1 MPSPPSFT
9 GTYYDDITTARLS
22 NLTFLGI
29 FDIKILAVDPSFA
42 RPPEFYE
49 YERYVDRV
57 FIGNHF
63 GFQYHFTFGL
73 ILKGSAD
80 VPNFGLWRW
89 TFVCDVDIV
98 FPDGYVKSERVIL
111 GSELVDPLVYNYKEV
126 SFPVTFT
133 ITRFNLPSSPYVN
146 LFEDTFYGMH
156 PPFTTLD
163 LYEKIASGN
172 EFLLRVEVFGLT
184 GGIVQEA
191 DHNLTSDAYTDY
203 EYTINTKL
211 HSKGSTAGV
220 QGLQLT
226 NLNINGL
233 PITDYTYLHVVDSN
247 NYFYQTSSVDA
258 KVQGTDDI
266 FGGSVYNFIEANTL
280 VTMERNIKNKGIIHS
295 WQSSYPDDLDVT
307 ISKFDTTGRTIT
319 VPGGEFTEEEL
330 WQKYSF
336 DSNIEIAGTPN
347 NQSLAFNNLPT
358 GYIQNTI
365 SSASL
370 IANGDFA
377 GATRLPF
384 RAWWKPGADIYHSKN
399 TILAGSGNSRTYNSP
414 NRNNFSG
421 YRYLDV
427 TGGSAT
433 TSPEA
438 GKLLITSDGSN
449 VIIEKDLVWN
459 TGSQTKRIDLCFGG
473 LAHTNFPD
481 LQGQDNPYP
490 RYNASY
496 PPAASGARIVNQDMY
511 GIGQVGSL
519 IATGNVNISQFKLTR
534 EDNTAKASFVAP
546 FAGNQANAGSTN
558 NGFVKV
564 QTDSIN
570 RQYFGRRFW
579 EQDMSGKNEEEYDL
593 LQELTLDGIA
603 VATTVKLSV
612 QDLCDNINNRVGYQ
626 GGKIHTGWTAS
637 GSYNPSSSPGY
648 LTYCF
653 DKDNAYASWLNGF
666 GMQNAS
672 GAQNFS
678 ILRDLS
684 QESGDKDVYT
694 QMIFDR
700 INCNYPPDY
709 FDPFQLEAP
718 GETQL
723 LLYSFSCLR
732 SVAHGLVQEQQLGET
747 VNLEDTSGNI
757 FGQGITDV
765 VGSYQTGLPG
775 GLPENAARIG
785 YSTGTIPIT
794 KLFTAKRFR
803 GAFYVIPVPV
813 GVNILSADISGFYQ
827 GCIGT
832 INMTDVD
839 LIFSSTPDFSTF
851 DTLSTN
857 ITGMSNVAIAWLRP
871 TNSNQMILAT
881 QRESDSA
888 IIRYVLDDFVNG
900 VASMGTVIGN
910 GSTPA
915 IAINGNGTQIIFW
928 RTSSSNV
935 ARIIIDS
942 AGNIT
947 TAASNVVT
955 GNVSDSGL
963 GCYWLDD
970 EVFLVYNHT
979 VNGLTVVKSDDYGQT
994 FS

>member
-1 MPSPPSFT
+1 MPSPPLS
-9 GTYYDDITTARLS
+9 GDYYDDITTRGGRFSRLS
-22 NLTFLGI
+22 FLGS

-42 RPPEFYE
+42 LPPEFYN
-49 YERYVDRV
+49 YDRYVDRV

-63 GFQYHFTFGL
+63 GFQYQLTFGM
-73 ILKGSAD
+73 IFKGSAD
-80 VPNFGLWRW
+80 VPDFGYWRW

-98 FPDGYVKSERVIL
+98 YPDGYVKSGQISL
-111 GSELVDPLVYNYKEV
+111 GTELVDPLVYHYKDV

-133 ITRFNLPSSPYVN
+133 SLTTFGADRRVTLT
-146 LFEDTFYGMH
+146 EDTTYGLH

-163 LYEKIASGN
+163 LYEEIPELFEQITSVTVN
-172 EFLLRVEVFGLT
+172 GLT
-184 GGIVQEA
+184 GGTVSEVFH
-191 DHNLTSDAYTDY
+191 DLTSPAYT
-203 EYTINTKL
+203 EYDFTLDTEL
-211 HSKGSTAGV
+211 HSRGNTAGV

-226 NLNINGL
+226 NLNLNEL
-233 PITDYTYLHVVDSN
+233 PIPDYGYLHVIDSN

-266 FGGSVYNFIEANTL
+266 FGASIRNEITADTL

-319 VPGGEFTEEEL
+319 VPGGDFTEEEL
-330 WQKYSF
+330 YQKYSF
-336 DSNIEIAGTPN
+336 NSNIEIAGTPN
-347 NQSLAFNNLPT
+347 NQSQAFNNLPS

-370 IANGDFA
+370 IANGDYQY
-377 GATRLPF
+377 ATRLPF
-384 RAWWKPGADIYHSKN
+384 RAWYKPGASIYHEKN

-414 NRNNFSG
+414 NRYNFSG
-421 YRYLDV
+421 YRYLDI

-433 TSPEA
+433 TTPEN
-438 GKLLITSDGSN
+438 GKLLITSDGSTV
-449 VIIEKDLVWN
+449 VIDKDLTWN

-473 LAHTNFPD
+473 LAHTNFLD

-490 RYNASY
+490 RYNIDY
-496 PPAASGARIVNQDMY
+496 PAGASGARIVNEDMY
-511 GIGQVGSL
+511 GVGQVGSV

-534 EDNTAKASFVAP
+534 EDNSAKASFVAP
-546 FAGNQANAGSTN
+546 FSNSQASGSGTTSK
-558 NGFVKV
+558 GFVQV
-564 QTDSIN
+564 QTPSATTT
-570 RQYFGRRFW
+570 YFGRRFW
-579 EQDMSGKNEEEYDL
+579 EQDMSGKNEEEYDCIW
-593 LQELTLDGIA
+593 QDTLFYR
-603 VATTVKLSV
+603 LSV

-626 GGKIHTGWTAS
+626 GGKIHTGWNAS

-648 LTYCF
+648 LTYYF
-653 DKDNAYASWLNGF
+653 DKDIAYASWLNGF
-666 GMQNAS
+666 GVQNIS

-684 QESGDKDVYT
+684 QEYGDRDVYT
-694 QMIFDR
+694 QMIYDR

-709 FDPFQLEAP
+709 YDPFQLEAP

-723 LLYSFSCLR
+723 LLYSFACLR

-757 FGQGITDV
+757 FGQGITDI
-765 VGSYQTGLPG
+765 VGSYQTALPG

-813 GVNILSADISGFYQ
+813 EVNILSADISGFYQ

-871 TNSNQMILAT
+871 TDSNQMILAT

-888 IIRYVLDDFVNG
+888 IIRYVLDDYING

-963 GCYWLDD
+963 GTYWLDD

-979 VNGLTVVKSDDYGQT
+979 VNGLTVVKSDDYGET

>member
-1 MPSPPSFT
+1 MPSPPLS
-9 GTYYDDITTARLS
+9 GDYIDDITSRGGRFSRLS
-22 NLTFLGI
+22 FLGS

-42 RPPEFYE
+42 LPPEFYN
-49 YERYVDRV
+49 YDRYVDRV

-63 GFQYHFTFGL
+63 GFQYQLTFGM

-80 VPNFGLWRW
+80 VPDFGYWRW

-98 FPDGYVKSERVIL
+98 YPDGYVKSGQISL
-111 GSELVDPLVYNYKEV
+111 GTELVDPLVYNYKEV

-133 ITRFNLPSSPYVN
+133 SLTTFGADRRVTLT
-146 LFEDTFYGMH
+146 EDTTYGLH

-163 LYEKIASGN
+163 LYEEIPELYEQTTSVTVN
-172 EFLLRVEVFGLT
+172 GLT
-184 GGIVQEA
+184 GGTVEENFH
-191 DHNLTSDAYTDY
+191 DLTSPAYTDY
-203 EYTINTKL
+203 EFTIDTEL
-211 HSKGSTAGV
+211 HSRGNTAGV

-226 NLNINGL
+226 NLNINEL
-233 PITDYTYLHVVDSN
+233 PIPDYGYLHVIDSN

-266 FGGSVYNFIEANTL
+266 FGGSVRNEITANTL
-280 VTMERNIKNKGIIHS
+280 VTLERNIKNKGIIHS

-319 VPGGEFTEEEL
+319 VPGGDFTEEEL
-330 WQKYSF
+330 YQKYSF
-336 DSNIEIAGTPN
+336 DSTILIAGTPN
-347 NQSLAFNNLPT
+347 NQSLAFNNLPS

-370 IANGDFA
+370 IANGDYQY
-377 GATRLPF
+377 ATRLPF

-399 TILAGSGNSRTYNSP
+399 TILAGIGNSRTYNSP

-438 GKLLITSDGSN
+438 GKLLITSDGSTV
-449 VIIEKDLVWN
+449 VIDKDLIWN

-490 RYNASY
+490 RYNIDY
-496 PPAASGARIVNQDMY
+496 PAGASGARIVNQDMY
-511 GIGQVGSL
+511 GVGQVGSL

-546 FAGNQANAGSTN
+546 FSNSQTLGAGTTS
-558 NGFVKV
+558 NGFVQV
-564 QTDSIN
+564 QTPSATST
-570 RQYFGRRFW
+570 YFGRRFW
-579 EQDMSGKNEEEYDL
+579 EQDMSGKNEEEYDCIW
-593 LQELTLDGIA
+593 QDTLFYR
-603 VATTVKLSV
+603 LSV

-637 GSYNPSSSPGY
+637 GSYNPSSSPGF
-648 LTYCF
+648 LTYYF
-653 DKDNAYASWLNGF
+653 DKDIAYASWLNGF
-666 GMQNAS
+666 GMQNVS

-757 FGQGITDV
+757 WGQGITDV

-928 RTSSSNV
+928 RTSSSNI

-963 GCYWLDD
+963 GTYWLDD

-979 VNGLTVVKSDDYGQT
+979 VNGLTVVKSDDYGET

>member
-1 MPSPPSFT
+1 MPSPPLS
-9 GTYYDDITTARLS
+9 GDYIDDITSRGGRFSRLS
-22 NLTFLGI
+22 FLGS

-42 RPPEFYE
+42 LPPEFYN
-49 YERYVDRV
+49 YDRYVDRV

-63 GFQYHFTFGL
+63 GFQYQLTFGM

-80 VPNFGLWRW
+80 VPDFGYWRW

-98 FPDGYVKSERVIL
+98 YPDGYVKSGQISL
-111 GSELVDPLVYNYKEV
+111 GTELVDPLVYNYKEV

-133 ITRFNLPSSPYVN
+133 SLTTFGADRRVTLT
-146 LFEDTFYGMH
+146 EDTTYGLH

-163 LYEKIASGN
+163 LYEEIPELYEQTTSVTVN
-172 EFLLRVEVFGLT
+172 GLT
-184 GGIVQEA
+184 GGTVEENFH
-191 DHNLTSDAYTDY
+191 DLTSPAYTDY
-203 EYTINTKL
+203 EFTIDTEL
-211 HSKGSTAGV
+211 HSRGNTAGV

-226 NLNINGL
+226 NLNINEL
-233 PITDYTYLHVVDSN
+233 PIPDYGYLHVIDSN

-266 FGGSVYNFIEANTL
+266 FGGSVRNEITANTL
-280 VTMERNIKNKGIIHS
+280 VTLERNIKNKGIIHS

-319 VPGGEFTEEEL
+319 VPGGNFTQEEL
-330 WQKYSF
+330 YQKYSF
-336 DSNIEIAGTPN
+336 DSTILIAGTPN
-347 NQSLAFNNLPT
+347 NQSLAFNNLPS

-370 IANGDFA
+370 IANGDYQY
-377 GATRLPF
+377 ATRLPF

-399 TILAGSGNSRTYNSP
+399 TILAGIGNSRTYNSP

-438 GKLLITSDGSN
+438 GKLLITSDGSTV
-449 VIIEKDLVWN
+449 VIDKDLIWN

-490 RYNASY
+490 RYNIDY
-496 PPAASGARIVNQDMY
+496 PAGASGARIVNQDMY
-511 GIGQVGSL
+511 GVGQVGSL

-546 FAGNQANAGSTN
+546 FSNSQTLGAGTTS
-558 NGFVKV
+558 NGFVQV
-564 QTDSIN
+564 QTPSATST
-570 RQYFGRRFW
+570 YFGRRFW
-579 EQDMSGKNEEEYDL
+579 EQDMSGKNEEEYDCIW
-593 LQELTLDGIA
+593 QDTLFYR
-603 VATTVKLSV
+603 LSV

-637 GSYNPSSSPGY
+637 GSYNPSSSPGF
-648 LTYCF
+648 LTYYF
-653 DKDNAYASWLNGF
+653 DKDIAYASWLNGF
-666 GMQNAS
+666 GMQNVS

-757 FGQGITDV
+757 WGQGITDV

-928 RTSSSNV
+928 RTSSSNI

-963 GCYWLDD
+963 GTYWLDD

-979 VNGLTVVKSDDYGQT
+979 VNGLTVVKSDDYGET

>member
-1 MPSPPSFT
+1 MPSPPSLT
-9 GTYYDDITTARLS
+9 GDYYDYITSRGGRLPRLS
-22 NLTFLGI
+22 FLGS

-49 YERYVDRV
+49 YDRFVDRV

-63 GFQYHFTFGL
+63 GFQYQLTFSML
-73 ILKGSAD
+73 LKGSAIP
-80 VPNFGLWRW
+80 PNVGLWEW
-89 TFVCDVDIV
+89 KFVCDVDIV
-98 FPDGYVKSERVIL
+98 YPDGYIKSEQVVL
-111 GSELVDPLVYNYKEV
+111 GSELVNPAVYHYKDV
-126 SFPVTFT
+126 SFPVTFNSLT
-133 ITRFNLPSSPYVN
+133 TFGADKRVTLT
-146 LFEDTFYGMH
+146 EDTSYGLH

-163 LYEKIASGN
+163 LYEVIPFNN
-172 EFLLRVEVFGLT
+172 EQLTRVQITGLT
-184 GGIVQEA
+184 GGIVQENT
-191 DHNLTSDAYTDY
+191 HNLTSPAYTDY
-203 EYTINTKL
+203 EFTIDTKL
-211 HSKGSTAGV
+211 HSKGATAGV
-220 QGLQLT
+220 QPLQLT
-226 NLNINGL
+226 NLNLNEL
-233 PITDYTYLHVVDSN
+233 PIPDYGYLHVVDSN

-280 VTMERNIKNKGIIHS
+280 VTLERNIKNKGIIHS

-307 ISKFDTTGRTIT
+307 IAKFDTTGRTIT
-319 VPGGEFTEEEL
+319 VPGGDFTEEEIY
-330 WQKYSF
+330 QKYSF
-336 DSNIEIAGTPN
+336 NSNIQIAGTPN

-370 IANGDFA
+370 IANGDYQY
-377 GATRLPF
+377 ATRLPF
-384 RAWWKPGADIYHSKN
+384 RAWWKPGASIYHSKN
-399 TILAGSGNSRTYNSP
+399 TVLSGTGNSRTYNSP
-414 NRNNFSG
+414 NRYNFSG

-438 GKLLITSDGSN
+438 GKLLLTSDGSTI
-449 VIIEKDLVWN
+449 VIEKDLIWN

-473 LAHTNFPD
+473 LAHTNWPD

-496 PPAASGARIVNQDMY
+496 PAGASGARIVNQDMY
-511 GIGQVGSL
+511 GVGQVGSV
-519 IATGNVNISQFKLTR
+519 IATGSVNISQFKLTR

-546 FAGNQANAGSTN
+546 FSNNQAFGSGSTSK
-558 NGFVKV
+558 GFVEV
-564 QTDSIN
+564 LTPSATTT
-570 RQYFGRRFW
+570 YLGRRFW
-579 EQDMSGKNEEEYDL
+579 EQDISGKNEEEYDCIWENL
-593 LQELTLDGIA
+593 NF
-603 VATTVKLSV
+603 VKLSV
-612 QDLCDNINNRVGYQ
+612 QDLCDNINNRVGYD

-637 GSYNPSSSPGY
+637 GSYNPSFDGSNQY
-648 LTYCF
+648 LYN
-653 DKDNAYASWLNGF
+653 KNIAYASWLNGF
-666 GMQNAS
+666 GMQNIA
-672 GAQNFS
+672 GVQNFS

-684 QESGDKDVYT
+684 QESGDRDVYT

-732 SVAHGLVQEQQLGET
+732 SVAHGLVQEQQLGEI

-757 FGQGITDV
+757 WGQGTTDV

-785 YSTGTIPIT
+785 YLTGTIPIT

-832 INMTDVD
+832 INMSDVD

-857 ITGMSNVAIAWLRP
+857 IIGMSNVAISWLQP
-871 TNSNQMILAT
+871 TNSNQMILVT

-928 RTSSSNV
+928 RTSTSNIQ
-935 ARIIIDS
+935 RIIIDS
-942 AGNIT
+942 AGNIS
-947 TAASNVVT
+947 TAASNVIV
-955 GNVSDSGL
+955 GNVDDKGL

-979 VNGLTVVKSDDYGQT
+979 TNGLTVVKSTDYGQT

>member
-1 MPSPPSFT
+1 MPSPPSLT
-9 GTYYDDITTARLS
+9 GDYYDYITSRGGRLPRLS
-22 NLTFLGI
+22 FLGS

-63 GFQYHFTFGL
+63 GFQYQLTFSML
-73 ILKGSAD
+73 LKGSAIP
-80 VPNFGLWRW
+80 PNVGLWEW
-89 TFVCDVDIV
+89 KFVCDVDIV
-98 FPDGYVKSERVIL
+98 YPDGYIKSEQVVL
-111 GSELVDPLVYNYKEV
+111 GSELVNPAVYHYKDV
-126 SFPVTFT
+126 SFPVTFNSLT
-133 ITRFNLPSSPYVN
+133 TFGADKRVTLT
-146 LFEDTFYGMH
+146 EDTSYGLH

-163 LYEKIASGN
+163 LYEVIPFNN
-172 EFLLRVEVFGLT
+172 EQLTRVQITGLT
-184 GGIVQEA
+184 GGIVQENT
-191 DHNLTSDAYTDY
+191 HNLTSPAYTDY
-203 EYTINTKL
+203 EFTIDTKL
-211 HSKGSTAGV
+211 HSKGATAGV
-220 QGLQLT
+220 QPLQLT
-226 NLNINGL
+226 NLNLNEL
-233 PITDYTYLHVVDSN
+233 PIPDYGYLHVIDSN

-280 VTMERNIKNKGIIHS
+280 VTLERNIKNKGIIHS

-319 VPGGEFTEEEL
+319 VPGGDFTEEEIY
-330 WQKYSF
+330 QKYSF
-336 DSNIEIAGTPN
+336 NSNIEIAGTPN
-347 NQSLAFNNLPT
+347 NQSLSFNNLPT

-370 IANGDFA
+370 IANGDYQY
-377 GATRLPF
+377 ATRLPF
-384 RAWWKPGADIYHSKN
+384 RAWWKPGASIYHSKN

-433 TSPEA
+433 TTPES
-438 GKLLITSDGSN
+438 GKLLLTSDGSTI
-449 VIIEKDLVWN
+449 VIEKDLIWN

-473 LAHTNFPD
+473 LAHTNWPD

-496 PPAASGARIVNQDMY
+496 PSGASGARIVNQDMY
-511 GIGQVGSL
+511 GVGQVGSV
-519 IATGNVNISQFKLTR
+519 IATGSVNISQFKLTR
-534 EDNTAKASFVAP
+534 EDNTAKASFIAP
-546 FAGNQANAGSTN
+546 FSNNQAFGSGSTSK
-558 NGFVKV
+558 GFVEV
-564 QTDSIN
+564 LTPSATTT
-570 RQYFGRRFW
+570 YLGRRFW
-579 EQDMSGKNEEEYDL
+579 EQDISGKNEEEYDCIWENL
-593 LQELTLDGIA
+593 NF
-603 VATTVKLSV
+603 VKLSV
-612 QDLCDNINNRVGYQ
+612 QDVCDNINNRVGYD

-637 GSYNPSSSPGY
+637 GSYNPSYDGSNQY
-648 LTYCF
+648 LYN
-653 DKDNAYASWLNGF
+653 KNIAYASWLNGF
-666 GMQNAS
+666 GMQNIA
-672 GAQNFS
+672 GVQNFS

-684 QESGDKDVYT
+684 QESGDRDVYT

-732 SVAHGLVQEQQLGET
+732 SVAHGLVQEQQLGEI
-747 VNLEDTSGNI
+747 VNLEDTSGNLW
-757 FGQGITDV
+757 GQGTTDV

-832 INMTDVD
+832 INMSDVD

-857 ITGMSNVAIAWLRP
+857 ITGMSNVAISWLQP
-871 TNSNQMILAT
+871 TNSNQMILVT

-888 IIRYVLDDFVNG
+888 IIRYELDDFVNG

-928 RTSSSNV
+928 RTSTSNIQ
-935 ARIIIDS
+935 RIIIDS
-942 AGNIT
+942 AGNIS
-947 TAASNVVT
+947 TAASNVIV
-955 GNVSDSGL
+955 GNVDDKGL

-979 VNGLTVVKSDDYGQT
+979 TNGLTVVKSTDYGQT

>member
-1 MPSPPSFT
+1 MPSPPLS
-9 GTYYDDITTARLS
+9 GDYIDDITSRGGRFSRLS
-22 NLTFLGI
+22 FLGS

-42 RPPEFYE
+42 LPPEFYN
-49 YERYVDRV
+49 YDRYVDRV

-63 GFQYHFTFGL
+63 GFQYQLTFGM

-80 VPNFGLWRW
+80 VPDFGYWRW

-98 FPDGYVKSERVIL
+98 YPDGYVKSGQISL
-111 GSELVDPLVYNYKEV
+111 GTELVDPLVYNYKEV

-133 ITRFNLPSSPYVN
+133 SLTTFGADRRVTLT
-146 LFEDTFYGMH
+146 EDTTYGLH

-163 LYEKIASGN
+163 LYEEIPELYEQTTSVTVN
-172 EFLLRVEVFGLT
+172 GLT
-184 GGIVQEA
+184 GGTVEENFH
-191 DHNLTSDAYTDY
+191 DLTSPAYTDY
-203 EYTINTKL
+203 EFTIDTEL
-211 HSKGSTAGV
+211 HSRGNTAGV

-226 NLNINGL
+226 NLNINEL
-233 PITDYTYLHVVDSN
+233 PIPDYGYLHVIDSN

-266 FGGSVYNFIEANTL
+266 FGGSIRNEITANTL
-280 VTMERNIKNKGIIHS
+280 VTLERNIKNKGIIHS

-319 VPGGEFTEEEL
+319 VPGGNFTQEEL
-330 WQKYSF
+330 YQKYSF
-336 DSNIEIAGTPN
+336 DSTILIAGTPN
-347 NQSLAFNNLPT
+347 NQSLAFNNLPS

-370 IANGDFA
+370 IANGDYQY
-377 GATRLPF
+377 ATRLPF

-399 TILAGSGNSRTYNSP
+399 TILAGIGNSRTYNSP

-438 GKLLITSDGSN
+438 GKLLITSDGSTV
-449 VIIEKDLVWN
+449 VIDKDLIWN

-490 RYNASY
+490 RYNIDY
-496 PPAASGARIVNQDMY
+496 PAGASGARIVNQDMY
-511 GIGQVGSL
+511 GVGQVGSL

-546 FAGNQANAGSTN
+546 FSNSQTLGAGTTS
-558 NGFVKV
+558 NGFVQV
-564 QTDSIN
+564 QTPSATST
-570 RQYFGRRFW
+570 YFGRRFW
-579 EQDMSGKNEEEYDL
+579 EQDMSGKNEEEYDCIW
-593 LQELTLDGIA
+593 QDTLFYR
-603 VATTVKLSV
+603 LSV

-637 GSYNPSSSPGY
+637 GSYNPSSSPGF
-648 LTYCF
+648 LTYYF
-653 DKDNAYASWLNGF
+653 DKDIAYASWLNGF
-666 GMQNAS
+666 GMQNVS

-757 FGQGITDV
+757 WGQGITDV

-928 RTSSSNV
+928 RTSSSNI

-963 GCYWLDD
+963 GTYWLDD

-979 VNGLTVVKSDDYGQT
+979 VNGLTVVKSDDYGET